1 MNSIEL
7 FFSKNSTQIWTI
19 ISVIVGGLITYFSTS
34 HIESKKMKM
43 NRRSE
48 SATNVVIPCVL
59 CLRDTRNKLISLR
72 NKINISNDINLRKE
86 LQFLKEPLEF
96 LNDERNYFLPKCLR
110 RKLDSY
116 KDEIE
121 SFSDTLNK
129 ESDDF
134 IDKYSNYISEKLYG
148 CIFFDYNCIAYP
160 SFSNTIRN
168 NVKLMLVRNSFFSL
182 KNTLEEVNFLLEN
195 SNNNYTLFHEY
206 IILDKCTRNEVEK
219 IRYALE
225 NGFDVLENRRR
236 SREERRALDPNYA
249 SNDFYEDEE
258 YDARLIMSI
267 NLLNYL
273 NSPVFYDESELF
285 YNIKDNLSSH
295 SKFNSLIPFINN
307 IINIFNDYID
317 SIFYND

>member
-19 ISVIVGGLITYFSTS
+19 ISVIVGGLITYFSTL

-206 IILDKCTRNEVEK
+206 IILDKCTRNEVEN

-225 NGFDVLENRRR
+225 NGFDVLEDRRR
-236 SREERRALDPNYA
+236 SREERRAVDSHYA

-273 NSPVFYDESELF
+273 NSSVFDDEHELLAKGNF
-285 YNIKDNLSSH
+285 CSH
-295 SKFNSLIPFINN
+295 SKFDSLLYCLDS
-307 IINIFNDYID
+307 IIDTFNDYID
-317 SIFYND
+317 SIFYNN